1 MSNKSVNN
9 KMYTSQIKSKML
21 MQKAIEN
28 SNSMYQ
34 IIDGMKEVIR
44 G

>member
-1 MSNKSVNN
+1 
-9 KMYTSQIKSKML
+9 MYTSKIKERVL

-28 SNSMYQ
+28 SNSMYN
-34 IIDGMKEVIR
+34 IIDGMKEVIK